1 MKYFYVS
8 NGIKISN
15 KTLNNYNLTVYKNCR
30 TTTNPN
36 KLSFTF
42 IELQIFKCLIHNSS
56 VYGFRKFIY
65 TCTFIYIN

>member
-8 NGIKISN
+8 NGIKIFN

-30 TTTNPN
+30 TTTYQN

-42 IELQIFKCLIHNSS
+42 IELQIFKYIIRQFMVFVSLIIH
-56 VYGFRKFIY
+56 VHLY
-65 TCTFIYIN
+65 T